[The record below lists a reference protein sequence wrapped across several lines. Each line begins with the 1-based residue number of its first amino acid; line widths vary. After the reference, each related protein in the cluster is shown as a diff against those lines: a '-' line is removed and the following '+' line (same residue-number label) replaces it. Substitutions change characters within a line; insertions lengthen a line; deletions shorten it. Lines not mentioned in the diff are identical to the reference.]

1 MTLIPPSLVSALADR
16 YRIERELG
24 QGGMATVFLAED
36 LKHHRK
42 VAIKVLKPELAL
54 ALGAERFLREIETT
68 ASLRHPHILPLYD
81 SGRAG
86 ELLYYVMPLVEGE
99 SLRQRLHR
107 EKQLPIDEA
116 LQISREVADALGYAH
131 SRGIV
136 HRDIKPENILLEG
149 GHAVVAD
156 FGIARAV
163 SAAGGE
169 RLTSTG
175 MAIGTPYYMSPEQ
188 AAANEDVD
196 GRSDLYSLGCVL
208 YEMLAGQPPF
218 TGPTAQAITRQ
229 HLVTQAA
236 PVTDLRPTVPA
247 PIAGALARMLAKNP
261 ADRFNPAAQF
271 VQALTAPARSAIPVA
286 KPNRFGILVTG
297 LLVVAIAAATWVL
310 RPVPSGPGP
319 AGSIERIAVLPMENQ
334 TGDAGQDFFADGMT
348 RELIGVLT
356 DAGVRVLGHR
366 AVAPY
371 RQSTLP
377 APQIAKELGVDAI
390 VTGSVLRAG
399 DQVQVAAELIEP
411 ATGENLWARTFS
423 RPAAGVVSLQ
433 HEIAAEIARGIH
445 ARLTPAQERVL
456 GPSRSVNPEAYAQYL
471 LGAEQVNTRSPDGYR
486 RALEHLHR
494 SVALDST
501 FAPAWASLA
510 MNHAVA
516 LFFQIAPLDSA
527 SPADRAA
534 GLALALNP
542 GLGDAMIAQGMVRL
556 LRDWDFTGASEP
568 FEQGIRHDPSTMG
581 LAVYAWFPWQM
592 GQFDKAIAATSRL
605 IDLEP
610 TTAQWHSDLGWWH
623 WARGDTAAA
632 RADGMR
638 AIALDSTFYEPYH
651 FLAWIDAVGG
661 DIAAARQSLAQAA
674 RHAGG
679 DFWLRETAEQFINAR
694 AGDRAGVRGFLAA
707 KRKDPRLAQRALLS
721 IEVGDTAAMLA
732 LMEQAIDTRDSDAIW
747 ILNAFPPLRPW
758 RKDPR
763 YQSLL
768 ERMKLPPE
776 WR

>member
-1 MTLIPPSLVSALADR
+1 
-16 YRIERELG
+16 
-24 QGGMATVFLAED
+24 MATVFLAED

-42 VAIKVLKPELAL
+42 VAIKVLKPELAV

-68 ASLRHPHILPLYD
+68 ANLRHPHILPLYD
-81 SGRAG
+81 SGQAA
-86 ELLYYVMPLVEGE
+86 EFLYYVMPFVDGE
-99 SLRQRLHR
+99 SLRDRLQR
-107 EKQLPIDEA
+107 EKQLPIEEA

-131 SRGIV
+131 SRGVV
-136 HRDIKPENILLEG
+136 HRDVKPENILLEG

-175 MAIGTPYYMSPEQ
+175 MAVGTPYYMSPEQ
-188 AAANEDVD
+188 AAAGEDVD

-218 TGPTAQAITRQ
+218 TGPTAQAVTRQ

-236 PVTDLRPTVPA
+236 PITDLRPTVP
-247 PIAGALARMLAKNP
+247 PSIAGALARTLAKNP

-271 VQALTAPARSAIPVA
+271 VQALTSAAQAPAPTAQGQPSAA
-286 KPNRFGILVTG
+286 KQPRFGALVTG
-297 LLVVAIAAATWVL
+297 LLVVAIAAAAWVL
-310 RPVPSGPGP
+310 KPSEY
-319 AGSIERIAVLPMENQ
+319 GSRATRGVERIAVLPMDNQ

-399 DQVQVAAELIEP
+399 EEVQVAAELIDP

-423 RPAAGVVSLQ
+423 RSAAGVVSLQ
-433 HEIAAEIARGIH
+433 HEIAAEIAKGIH
-445 ARLTPAQERVL
+445 ARLTPEQEQVL
-456 GPSRSVNPEAYAQYL
+456 GTSRTVNPEAYAQYL
-471 LGAEQVNTRSPDGYR
+471 LGAEQVNVRSPDGYR

-510 MNHAVA
+510 MDHAVG
-516 LFFQIAPLDSA
+516 LFFAIVPLDSA
-527 SPADRAA
+527 AA
-534 GLALALNP
+534 AEAAAARALALDP
-542 GLGDAMIAQGMVRL
+542 ELGDALIARSMARL
-556 LRDWDFTGASEP
+556 LRDWDFAAAGQS
-568 FEQGIRHDPSTMG
+568 FEEGVRKNPSTMG
-581 LAVYAWFPWQM
+581 LAVYAWYPWLG
-592 GQFDKAIAATSRL
+592 GQVDKAIAATSRL

-610 TTAQWHSDLGWWH
+610 TTAQWHSDMGWWH
-623 WARGDTAAA
+623 FAGGDTAAA
-632 RADGMR
+632 RAAGVR
-638 AIALDSTFYEPYH
+638 AISLDSTFYEPYH
-651 FLAWIDAVGG
+651 FIAWIDAMGR
-661 DIAAARQSLAQAA
+661 DIEAASQSLARATKL
-674 RHAGG
+674 AGG
-679 DFWLRETAEQFINAR
+679 DFWLRETLGRYITVQ
-694 AGDRAGVRGFLAA
+694 AGDTATVRKALARTS
-707 KRKDPRLAQRALLS
+707 KTPLAQRALLS
-721 IEVGDTAAMLA
+721 SAIGDTTAMYDLFGR
-732 LMEQAIDTRDSDAIW
+732 AIDTRDPDALW
-747 ILNAFPPLRPW
+747 MLNSFPALRPL

-763 YQSLL
+763 YQALL
-768 ERMKLPPE
+768 ERMKLPKE